1 MTSKQQREP
10 TRFDAIR
17 TAYSRWLRNPENPR
31 PPRGGKPSNALI
43 EFFASPE
50 GQAELARFREARQ

>member
-17 TAYSRWLRNPENPR
+17 TAYNPENPR